1 MIDIFTYKIIYFII
15 TLILGFLIGYMIKKG
30 SYQKRIEVEVENKEK
45 EFNTSSQNL
54 REVNKQFIESENR
67 FKINTDLIS
76 TQKDLIKKV
85 EDEMVA
91 IKQKI
96 INLEEAKVELTTKLD
111 ESQIDLEKYKNKI
124 SSLKPQ
130 YEDAENIISENKSL
144 SYERDNLSDKLDISN
159 HDVINIQTSIKKDDD
174 LYKKYQNE
182 LLEKDDAVKK
192 LNIKYTNLQDKK
204 QITSDISSN
213 NIENSL
219 KELKIKVLNY
229 KYEISDIKNKISNG
243 IDITD
248 EHIDKFIAKNE
259 QERFIDKILPNIFN
273 TKSKKVK

>member
-1 MIDIFTYKIIYFII
+1 
-15 TLILGFLIGYMIKKG
+15 
-30 SYQKRIEVEVENKEK
+30 
-45 EFNTSSQNL
+45 
-54 REVNKQFIESENR
+54 
-67 FKINTDLIS
+67 
-76 TQKDLIKKV
+76 
-85 EDEMVA
+85 MVA

-182 LLEKDDAVKK
+182 LLEKDDAIKK

>member
-182 LLEKDDAVKK
+182 LLEKDDAIKK

>member
-159 HDVINIQTSIKKDDD
+159 HDIINIQTSIKKDDD

-182 LLEKDDAVKK
+182 LLEKDDAIKK